1 LFVCLLFQQR
11 ENTTNQIEQLIQ
23 NKCKH
28 KYKYNQVYL
37 ATQLRKNSDGKI
49 VKTPRAVKTLKSNIA
64 DETAKKMF
72 LRECLIM
79 VAVGKHK
86 HVVSMVGVAVQQ
98 APWLVVLPFLKSV
111 TMMRRLLFVC
121 FASCLVGVRHPGS

>member
-1 LFVCLLFQQR
+1 
-11 ENTTNQIEQLIQ
+11 
-23 NKCKH
+23 
-28 KYKYNQVYL
+28 L
-37 ATQLRKNSDGKI
+37 ATQLRKRSDGKI

-79 VAVGKHK
+79 VAVGKHQ

-111 TMMRRLLFVC
+111 PMKRLFLFPCLFVLL
-121 FASCLVGVRHPGS
+121 LVWLVWATPWVDQGLSTTEMSHSNG